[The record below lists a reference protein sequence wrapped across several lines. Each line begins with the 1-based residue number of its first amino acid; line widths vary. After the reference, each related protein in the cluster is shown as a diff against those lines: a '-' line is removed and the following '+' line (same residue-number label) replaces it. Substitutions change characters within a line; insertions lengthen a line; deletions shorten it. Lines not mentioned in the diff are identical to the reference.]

1 MTLPPSIALPLYRAQ
16 LLPEWIDYNGH
27 VRDAYYGLVL
37 SYAIDDIMDHLGLDA
52 AYRERTRCTLYTLEL
67 HMRYLH
73 EVKGTDDLLVATSI
87 LDADRKRIH
96 MGCRFMCGRLSD
108 AVATGEVM
116 LLHVHQ
122 GDKPASEESSE
133 ELPVRR
139 KRRPAEPTDIDTSK
153 ESEMSIDDEFEE
165 DSTLPSL
172 EWSFFS
178 FL

>member
-1 MTLPPSIALPLYRAQ
+1 LTPTTSSALPLYRAQ
-16 LLPEWIDYNGH
+16 LLPEWVDYNGH
-27 VRDAYYGLVL
+27 VRDAYYGLGL

-73 EVKGTDDLLVATSI
+73 EVKGTDDLVVETSI

-96 MGCRFMCGRLSD
+96 MGCRFVCGRLSD

-122 GDKPASEESSE
+122 GDKPASAPFPHDIEAK
-133 ELPVRR
+133 LQTR
-139 KRRPAEPTDIDTSK
+139 KLRPEAAAAWGLGSRKIEVQRRPPAAAVTVE
-153 ESEMSIDDEFEE
+153 
-165 DSTLPSL
+165 
-172 EWSFFS
+172 
-178 FL
+178 

>member
-1 MTLPPSIALPLYRAQ
+1 LTVPPSSALPRYRAQ

-37 SYAIDDIMDHLGLDA
+37 SYSIDETMDHLGLDA

-73 EVKGTDDLLVATSI
+73 EVKSTDDLVVETSI

-96 MGCRFMCGRLSD
+96 MGCRFMCGRLND

-122 GDKPASEESSE
+122 GDKPASAPFPHDIDATLQTLKVSPDAGATWGPRSRKI
-133 ELPVRR
+133 ELQ
-139 KRRPAEPTDIDTSK
+139 RRPPAGAVTVE
-153 ESEMSIDDEFEE
+153 
-165 DSTLPSL
+165 
-172 EWSFFS
+172 
-178 FL
+178 

>member
-1 MTLPPSIALPLYRAQ
+1 LTAPPSSTLPPYRAQ

-37 SYAIDDIMDHLGLDA
+37 SYAIDDTMDHLGLNA

-73 EVKGTDDLLVATSI
+73 EVKGTDELTVATSI

-96 MGCRFMCGRLSD
+96 MGCRFICSRVNE

-122 GDKPASEESSE
+122 GDKPASSAFPQDIDARIQTLKLASDAGAAWGPGSRKI
-133 ELPVRR
+133 ELQ
-139 KRRPAEPTDIDTSK
+139 RRPAPAAGAGSA
-153 ESEMSIDDEFEE
+153 
-165 DSTLPSL
+165 
-172 EWSFFS
+172 
-178 FL
+178 